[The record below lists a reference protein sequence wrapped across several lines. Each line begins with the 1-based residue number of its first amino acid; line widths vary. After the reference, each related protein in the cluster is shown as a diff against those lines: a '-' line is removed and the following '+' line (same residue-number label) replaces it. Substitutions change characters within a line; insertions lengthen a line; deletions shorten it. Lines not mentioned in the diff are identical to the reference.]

1 MFWNDP
7 CRPMLASF
15 AIVSIFACQT
25 ALAAGEILLGNIAT
39 TTNATARNNCINLV
53 LGYTVFLEH
62 VNRQGGVHGRKIKI
76 VNKDDELDPEKM
88 VALTESLIADKD
100 VIALAGFL
108 NTPGLIELAKKNLLG
123 EKKIAMIAPIGAFNT
138 TNFYPLRPGYNDET
152 VKLLREAQDTQ
163 KRRVGIVYF
172 NQAYGPSVFKFAQ
185 EKAREIGVNVVA
197 ATGFETAPDKIEA
210 GIAAAAETLSKAQPD
225 AVLMIVGGNAA
236 YSFVKKFRQT
246 ENGSAQIY
254 TLSTAD
260 PFLFVKS
267 AGLENARGVVISQ
280 AMPYP
285 GNNSLAVVREYQK
298 MMAQYAPG
306 QPLTFFSLEGFMGA
320 KIAVEAIRRAGP
332 NPTRAKVIAALN
344 TMKDFDLGGVFVS
357 YSPDTRA
364 GSKTVD
370 LTIIGKDGK
379 LFR

>member
-123 EKKIAMIAPIGAFNT
+123 EKKIAMIAPIAAFNT

-280 AMPYP
+280 AMLYP
-285 GNNSLAVVREYQK
+285 GINSLAVVPEYQK

>member
-1 MFWNDP
+1 MFWNDL
-7 CRPMLASF
+7 CRPMLAFF
-15 AIVSIFACQT
+15 AIVSIFVCQT

-39 TTNATARNNCINLV
+39 TTNVTARNNCINLV

-108 NTPGLIELAKKNLLG
+108 NTPGLVELVKKNLLG

-197 ATGFETAPDKIEA
+197 ATGFETTPDKIEA
-210 GIAAAAETLSKAQPD
+210 GIAAAVETLSKAQPD
-225 AVLMIVGGNAA
+225 AVLLIVGGNAA

-260 PFLFVKS
+260 PFLFVKN

>member
-1 MFWNDP
+1 M
-7 CRPMLASF
+7 
-15 AIVSIFACQT
+15 
-25 ALAAGEILLGNIAT
+25 
-39 TTNATARNNCINLV
+39 
-53 LGYTVFLEH
+53 
-62 VNRQGGVHGRKIKI
+62 
-76 VNKDDELDPEKM
+76 
-88 VALTESLIADKD
+88 
-100 VIALAGFL
+100 
-108 NTPGLIELAKKNLLG
+108 
-123 EKKIAMIAPIGAFNT
+123 
-138 TNFYPLRPGYNDET
+138 
-152 VKLLREAQDTQ
+152 
-163 KRRVGIVYF
+163 
-172 NQAYGPSVFKFAQ
+172 
-185 EKAREIGVNVVA
+185 
-197 ATGFETAPDKIEA
+197 
-210 GIAAAAETLSKAQPD
+210 
-225 AVLMIVGGNAA
+225 
-236 YSFVKKFRQT
+236 
-246 ENGSAQIY
+246 
-254 TLSTAD
+254 STAD
-260 PFLFVKS
+260 PFLFVKN